1 MQKLTCLF
9 APYFSG
15 ACFFA
20 ICLLL
25 SACGTNSAPGTA
37 ATNAPAATDT
47 PAGATAATNPT
58 TPASDTLPYPYKAS
72 YSSNFTVPSNPG
84 NALKVLKVW
93 KMFETADIQAMK
105 PYYADTVTYED
116 ASGMRFHGPTEKLL
130 AYAKRDIAGLDSMR
144 FDISAWQSAHC
155 NDRNE
160 DWVSIWS
167 AERRYPKKGRPDT
180 VLMQENWKVKDGLV
194 VYFNQYVAKLP
205 K

>member
-1 MQKLTCLF
+1 MTSNFKKNATMQKHI
-9 APYFSG
+9 
-15 ACFFA
+15 CFFA

-25 SACGTNSAPGTA
+25 SACGTNNTPGTA
-37 ATNAPAATDT
+37 ATNAPAAT
-47 PAGATAATNPT
+47 PA
-58 TPASDTLPYPYKAS
+58 PAPDTLSYPYKAS
-72 YSSNFTVPSNPG
+72 YSSDFTVPSNPG

-130 AYAKRDIAGLDSMR
+130 AYAKQDIAGLDSMR
-144 FDISAWQSAHC
+144 FDISAWQSAHS

-167 AERRYPKKGRPDT
+167 AERRYPKKGHPDT

-194 VYFNQYVAKLP
+194 VYFNQYLAKLP